1 MIISDLQFYDIFW
14 KRRFESRSLRRT
26 NQIMNSQVPQ
36 IVGFVGLF
44 RFFVTY
50 TKSSCLI
57 E

>member
-1 MIISDLQFYDIFW
+1 
-14 KRRFESRSLRRT
+14 
-26 NQIMNSQVPQ
+26 MNSQVPQ
-36 IVGFVGLF
+36 IQRFVGLF